1 MHPGSVTN
9 QLHPWVGNTLAVPH
23 RGCKI
28 KTLKLLQVVIMRIN
42 WVVKPPAH
50 NRHPI
55 NVNLLPPFPILDTQP
70 SGILLGPKVLANEI
84 IGVFSADRLSMVGT
98 LQILCSL

>member
-9 QLHPWVGNTLAVPH
+9 QLHPWVGNTLTVPH

-28 KTLKLLQVVIMRIN
+28 KTLKLLHVVIMRIN

-55 NVNLLPPFPILDTQP
+55 NANFLPTFPVLDMQP

-84 IGVFSADRLSMVGT
+84 IGVFSADHLSTVGT